1 MTSPQPAFGDYQL
14 AIYGAGVRAELPR
27 FVPDGVRRAGSQGGP
42 GAVTVDPVLRR
53 RRRGQ

>member
-53 RRRGQ
+53 R